1 MQRQPHE
8 LPSSLIE
15 AARVYQQEAQ
25 PISSFLDS
33 ILDETKVTTYL
44 AKVKPKGATDE
55 ELEEAYRM
63 NTAKDM
69 ITWADNQKRA
79 FFDRA
84 TMVYVTP
91 KPETDDVCV
100 NCGNP
105 NCRTKNRPW

>member
-25 PISSFLDS
+25 PISSFLDN
-33 ILDETKVTTYL
+33 IIDETKVTTYL

-55 ELEEAYRM
+55 EL
-63 NTAKDM
+63 
-69 ITWADNQKRA
+69 
-79 FFDRA
+79 
-84 TMVYVTP
+84 
-91 KPETDDVCV
+91 TDDVCV
-100 NCGNP
+100 ICGNP